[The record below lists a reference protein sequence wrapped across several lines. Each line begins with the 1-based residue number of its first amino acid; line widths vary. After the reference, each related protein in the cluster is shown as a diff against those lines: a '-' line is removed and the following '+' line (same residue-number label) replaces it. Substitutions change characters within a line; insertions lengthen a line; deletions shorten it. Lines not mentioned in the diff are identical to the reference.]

1 MKSLDLGRYA
11 LSIDAAAALLAG
23 CGSSQPP
30 IGVPGATPQ
39 IPAIATHVDH
49 GSSRMAPQA
58 KGEDLLY
65 VTRESVV
72 AVYSY
77 PRGTL
82 EGLLTRFSYSL
93 GDCVDK
99 NGKIYITDYTENTI
113 AEYAH
118 GGTQPIKTLSV
129 PGSGPVACAVD
140 PASGDLAVTSAGN
153 SSGGAN
159 LAVYSKAKGTPKTY
173 TDPAILNYGYCTYDD
188 AGNLFV
194 DGSPAQGHGYDYELA
209 RLPRGGN
216 SLQAVTIQYG
226 LSWGAG
232 LQWDGHYLAIGQPV
246 VPHILRYTISGGYG
260 TYAGST
266 PLSGAYDAFQFII
279 AGKKAIVA
287 NLYYYDRYITRWDV
301 LVFKYPAGGSDTQE
315 ILASDTPVGSVA
327 LSRRRK

>member
-11 LSIDAAAALLAG
+11 LSIGAAAALLAG

-159 LAVYSKAKGTPKTY
+159 LAVYSKAKGTRKPIRIPPFSILDIAPT
-173 TDPAILNYGYCTYDD
+173 TTPAICLSMD
-188 AGNLFV
+188 
-194 DGSPAQGHGYDYELA
+194 
-209 RLPRGGN
+209 LPRRATATTTN
-216 SLQAVTIQYG
+216 SLGFHAEAIRFKPSPSSMDFHGGPDFNGTAIISPSASRSFPTSCATLSAGDMEHTQAR
-226 LSWGAG
+226 
-232 LQWDGHYLAIGQPV
+232 P
-246 VPHILRYTISGGYG
+246 R
-260 TYAGST
+260 
-266 PLSGAYDAFQFII
+266 
-279 AGKKAIVA
+279 
-287 NLYYYDRYITRWDV
+287 
-301 LVFKYPAGGSDTQE
+301 
-315 ILASDTPVGSVA
+315 SVA
-327 LSRRRK
+327 PTMRSSSS